1 MGSFSS
7 NHIIVHLYLCH
18 DAKHRRT
25 HCTHHAAPQQQF
37 NHREIPKS
45 QNPKIIFLDHFG
57 WVQVFGSSK
66 EKCAQIWVGAWFHTD
81 LSHYRRQPPLGV
93 TSATEEMLATFP
105 PLQDVLSQLAK
116 SFISLETY
124 VPSTVVRYLTAGN
137 NPRNLQPVSVEV
149 VMLATDICSFTPLSE
164 KCSLISA
171 GSAFLGKSCLFCFVC
186 TPSNIRPQFYL
197 RRISRPQWPGK
208 SNSVTKST
216 NEFAL
221 ILPKFTIFQQNSS
234 C

>member
-1 MGSFSS
+1 MMPNIVAHIAHIMQHHNNNLTTEKSLNSKIQKSFSW
-7 NHIIVHLYLCH
+7 IILAGY
-18 DAKHRRT
+18 R
-25 HCTHHAAPQQQF
+25 F
-37 NHREIPKS
+37 
-45 QNPKIIFLDHFG
+45 FG
-57 WVQVFGSSK
+57 GSK